1 MRTTCLMHS
10 SAEPLKDTVAL
21 AVGAGREWGREFVFK
36 DWTHRNEHQDT
47 HSLDKLLWAVCAA
60 VVISGEGPEDT
71 FLHSAL
77 VSGKREDFSGVS
89 EDRWLILAV

>member
-1 MRTTCLMHS
+1 MIPFCDL
-10 SAEPLKDTVAL
+10 ELLGD
-21 AVGAGREWGREFVFK
+21 WGRLSRV
-36 DWTHRNEHQDT
+36 
-47 HSLDKLLWAVCAA
+47 DKLLWAVCAA